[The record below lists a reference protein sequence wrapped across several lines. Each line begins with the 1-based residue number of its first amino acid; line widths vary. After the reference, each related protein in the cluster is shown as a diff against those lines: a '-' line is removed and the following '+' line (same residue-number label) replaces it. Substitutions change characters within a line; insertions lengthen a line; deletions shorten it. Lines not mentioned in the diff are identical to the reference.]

1 MVKRKATKAAAR
13 KPRAGKNGASRG
25 PHRWAPGQ
33 SGNPLGRV
41 PDEEL
46 ANAREA
52 ARRLILPHA
61 QDLVQ
66 TLVDIANRGKSE
78 RARIHAAEALL
89 DRLYGKA
96 PQSVEVTG
104 KDGGPVG
111 QIIVRLVKPG
121 EDGVSA

>member
-1 MVKRKATKAAAR
+1 
-13 KPRAGKNGASRG
+13 
-25 PHRWAPGQ
+25 
-33 SGNPLGRV
+33 V